1 MLKKQML
8 NIPNL
13 GNENSW
19 RRLEKVVGQKYL
31 ATAQLELRT
40 TTLQYRNKIAC

>member
-19 RRLEKVVGQKYL
+19 CRLKKVVGQKYL
-31 ATAQLELRT
+31 AIAWLKLRT
-40 TTLQYRNKIAC
+40 TTLRYRNKIAC